1 MTLLQGLKKMRRMVE
16 QGKVVKNS
24 SNLYEDK
31 NHKDCSDNIKKAKYG
46 CLLGLYAIIQEH
58 EKYINGLNPF
68 YWSKFSCTTITKK
81 GPEAMLKV
89 IDKQIAIKLK
99 RLKRLSNETM
109 ENA

>member
-1 MTLLQGLKKMRRMVE
+1 MVE

-46 CLLGLYAIIQEH
+46 CLLGLYHMIQESEKC
-58 EKYINGLNPF
+58 EKYINGLDPC
-68 YWSKFSCTTITKK
+68 YWGKFSCTTTAITKK

-89 IDKQIAIKLK
+89 IDKQIAKAEKAEKIK
-99 RLKRLSNETM
+99 
-109 ENA
+109 